1 VHATAKRLLLEVL
14 GWILLGVGILALFLP
29 GPGMLMTLGGL
40 AILSSQYG
48 WARRLMEPVRV
59 KAWRG
64 AAEGV
69 ETVPRIA
76 LSALVA
82 LVMIGVAV
90 LWLWSPPAPGWW
102 PVAERWW
109 LFGGPAV
116 GITMIVSAVVALAL
130 LGYAARRFHRHPA
143 AVADVLRMEERY
155 RARRRHRVEAR
166 RRLRRMRTAGVPVPT
181 RVRRRRADAVRE
193 GG

>member
-1 VHATAKRLLLEVL
+1 MTAAKRVALETL
-14 GWILLGVGILALFLP
+14 GWVVLSVGILALFLP
-29 GPGMLMTLGGL
+29 GPGLLLTLAGL
-40 AILSSQYG
+40 AILSTQYG

-76 LSALVA
+76 ASIVIA
-82 LVMIGVAV
+82 LVMIGIAV
-90 LWLWSPPAPGWW
+90 VWLWSPPAPGWW

-116 GITMIVSAVVALAL
+116 GITMIVSAVIALGL
-130 LGYAARRFHRHPA
+130 LVYATRRFHGHPA
-143 AVADVLRMEERY
+143 AMADVLRMEERY
-155 RARRRHRVEAR
+155 RARRRHRAEAR
-166 RRLRRMRTAGVPVPT
+166 RRLRRMRTAGVAVPT
-181 RVRRRRADAVRE
+181 RARRRGASPVRD

>member
-1 VHATAKRLLLEVL
+1 MTEAAKRIALETL
-14 GWILLGVGILALFLP
+14 GWVVLCAGLLALFLP
-29 GPGMLMTLGGL
+29 GPGLLLTLGGL
-40 AILSSQYG
+40 AILSTQYG

-76 LSALVA
+76 ASAVIA
-82 LVMIGVAV
+82 LGMLGIAG

-102 PVAERWW
+102 PLADRWW

-116 GITMIVSAVVALAL
+116 GITMIVSALVALAL
-130 LGYAARRFHRHPA
+130 LVYAARRFHRHPA

-155 RARRRHRVEAR
+155 RARRGHRAEAR
-166 RRLRRMRTAGVPVPT
+166 RRLRRMRTTGVTVPT
-181 RVRRRRADAVRE
+181 RVRDR
-193 GG
+193 G

>member
-1 VHATAKRLLLEVL
+1 LPVGLLPHGQQGATAVALRGARRHRRTAARGYAGRTQEGRLRSMVVHATAKRLLLEVL

-40 AILSSQYG
+40 AILSGQYG

-82 LVMIGVAV
+82 LVMIAVAV

-102 PVAERWW
+102 PLAERWW
-109 LFGGPAV
+109 L
-116 GITMIVSAVVALAL
+116 
-130 LGYAARRFHRHPA
+130 
-143 AVADVLRMEERY
+143 
-155 RARRRHRVEAR
+155 
-166 RRLRRMRTAGVPVPT
+166 
-181 RVRRRRADAVRE
+181 
-193 GG
+193 

>member
-1 VHATAKRLLLEVL
+1 MASRPSPARPKPRPAPGTRYHGSRDLNWSRYVALYLAQA
-14 GWILLGVGILALFLP
+14 GWIILGVGILSQFQP
-29 GPGMLMTLGGL
+29 GTGMLMTLVGL

-90 LWLWSPPAPGWW
+90 LGLWSPPAPGWW
-102 PVAERWW
+102 PVA
-109 LFGGPAV
+109 
-116 GITMIVSAVVALAL
+116 
-130 LGYAARRFHRHPA
+130 
-143 AVADVLRMEERY
+143 
-155 RARRRHRVEAR
+155 
-166 RRLRRMRTAGVPVPT
+166 
-181 RVRRRRADAVRE
+181 
-193 GG
+193 